1 MQVKM
6 INDDSVLKSPPEGA
20 SCRGLLSPFDVLLM
34 FQSTVVGIKQIEA
47 KSKTA
52 ELPAEVHLLVWP
64 VPDWLWWAAVAF

>member
-1 MQVKM
+1 M

-20 SCRGLLSPFDVLLM
+20 SCRGLLSPLDVLLM

-52 ELPAEVHLLVWP
+52 ELPAEVHLLIQL
-64 VPDWLWWAAVAF
+64 VPD